1 MAVQQVFIIDIIGE
15 KNVIG
20 DVLSEKGDLQLS

>member
-1 MAVQQVFIIDIIGE
+1 MAAQQVFIIDIIRE

-20 DVLSEKGDLQLS
+20 DVLPEKGDLQLS